1 MGDVDGVWARRVR
14 GRRCGGR
21 GRTTLTG
28 GPERWVT
35 VSLPLLGGGR
45 RTPWARS
52 EVTGLPLTVG
62 WDKPSVQVTT
72 YNCCIGRGG
81 SVVFV

>member
-45 RTPWARS
+45 SSPWARR

-62 WDKPSVQVTT
+62 ISHLY
-72 YNCCIGRGG
+72 YNCCIGKGG
-81 SVVFV
+81 CVVFV